1 LTRCKQPLPPP
12 QPHTRHDTKKQ
23 VAKDAGGSLWHF
35 RLKAWWSV
43 KDNHPTYV
51 LENTAAF
58 IKARAAKAG
67 DTFFF
72 YHQAGELV
80 CARLFLFCVF

>member
-1 LTRCKQPLPPP
+1 M
-12 QPHTRHDTKKQ
+12 
-23 VAKDAGGSLWHF
+23 WHF

-58 IKARAAKAG
+58 IKERAAKAG

-72 YHQAGELV
+72 YYQGGELV
-80 CARLFLFCVF
+80 RGVLCCVCCQDGNGRQFAR